1 MRVSVSVNVIIVHKN
16 TFWMYF
22 ICKSKFQN
30 IGLNIKLSDLNLCC
44 IYSVSRKLIIILTT
58 PFFRFYIISKGTNRR
73 KKIFHIAIIGIVTFN
88 AKCYVYQTCHIFTW
102 NFLLISHVWF
112 FFQIRKLC
120 LKQILFLLKVSSYS
134 FTNIRHVI
142 VL

>member
-1 MRVSVSVNVIIVHKN
+1 MRVSVSVNVIIVHKI

-22 ICKSKFQN
+22 IFKSKFQI
-30 IGLNIKLSDLNLCC
+30 IGLKTKLSDLNLCC
-44 IYSVSRKLIIILTT
+44 LSRKLFIILTT
-58 PFFRFYIISKGTNRR
+58 PFLRFYIICKGTNRR

>member
-1 MRVSVSVNVIIVHKN
+1 MYLFPSMWLLCIRIHFECISFARVNFKILAWILNYLIWIYVVFIVS
-16 TFWMYF
+16 
-22 ICKSKFQN
+22 
-30 IGLNIKLSDLNLCC
+30 
-44 IYSVSRKLIIILTT
+44 SRKLIIILTT

-73 KKIFHIAIIGIVTFN
+73 EKIFHIAIIGIVTFN